1 MTEILSG
8 RLLQAGDEVWYDSKQ
23 DLRGR
28 VTRKTDRR
36 IQISWVGGNSVWY
49 QFHQMWTKIERDDHG

>member
-1 MTEILSG
+1 M
-8 RLLQAGDEVWYDSKQ
+8 LQAGDEVWYDAKQ

-36 IQISWVGGNSVWY
+36 IQISWVGGNAVWY
-49 QFHQMWTKIERDDHG
+49 QFHQMWRKIERDDHG